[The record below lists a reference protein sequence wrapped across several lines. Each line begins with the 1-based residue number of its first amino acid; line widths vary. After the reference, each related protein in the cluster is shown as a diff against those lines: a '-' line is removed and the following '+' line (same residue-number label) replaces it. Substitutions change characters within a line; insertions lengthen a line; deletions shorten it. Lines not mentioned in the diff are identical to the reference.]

1 MLYYNGMLRRR
12 LFPVLLAALVP
23 LPSLPAAAQAP
34 IKAVAT
40 FSILGDLV
48 SEVAGDKVALSVLVG
63 ADMDAHAYQPRPSD
77 ARTVAEARVLVS
89 NGLGFE
95 GWIDRLAKAAPFK
108 GRAVVASTG
117 VATLAAGA
125 GHAHGHSHGHGPDP
139 HCWQDVQRVRT
150 YVANIA
156 KGFVEADPTNAAH
169 YRERAAQV
177 DRRLAELDAW
187 VKAEIAK
194 VPADKRR
201 AITGH
206 DSFRYFSAAYGV
218 KFQSPRGYNTSSE
231 PSARDVA
238 LLIREAREQRI
249 KALFVENMTNPGLV
263 DQIAKESGAV
273 VGPRLYTDALS
284 GPDGPA
290 PTYEKMMRH
299 NVTALVAGMLKN

>member
-1 MLYYNGMLRRR
+1 MLRRAFLLTPT
-12 LFPVLLAALVP
+12 LFAVA
-23 LPSLPAAAQAP
+23 LPASAQTP
-34 IKAVAT
+34 MKAVAT
-40 FSILGDLV
+40 FSILGDLLA
-48 SEVAGDKVALSVLVG
+48 EVAGDKVELSVVVG
-63 ADMDAHAYQPRPSD
+63 PDIDAHAYQPRPTD
-77 ARTVAEARVLVS
+77 ARALAEAKVLVS

-108 GRAVVASTG
+108 GKAIVATAG
-117 VATLAAGA
+117 VATLKAGA
-125 GHAHGHSHGHGPDP
+125 GHGHSHGHSHGHGPDP
-139 HCWQDVQRVRT
+139 HCWQDVQRART

-156 KGFVEADPTNAAH
+156 KGLAEADPANAAY
-169 YRERAAQV
+169 YRERAQAF
-177 DRRLAELDAW
+177 DRRLVDLDAW
-187 VKAEIAK
+187 VKAEIAR

-206 DSFRYFSAAYGV
+206 DSFRYFSSAYGV

-238 LLIREAREQRI
+238 TLIREVREQRI
-249 KALFVENMTNPGLV
+249 KALFVENMTNPGLI
-263 DQIAKESGAV
+263 DQIARESGAV

-299 NVTALVAGMLKN
+299 NVRALVAGMLKN

>member
-1 MLYYNGMLRRR
+1 MLRRAFLLTPP
-12 LFPVLLAALVP
+12 LFAVA
-23 LPSLPAAAQAP
+23 LPASAQTP

-40 FSILGDLV
+40 FSILGDLLA
-48 SEVAGDKVALSVLVG
+48 EVAGDKVELSVVVG
-63 ADMDAHAYQPRPSD
+63 PDIDAHAYQPRPTD
-77 ARTVAEARVLVS
+77 ARALAEAKVLVS

-108 GRAVVASTG
+108 GKAIVATAG
-117 VATLAAGA
+117 VATLKAGA
-125 GHAHGHSHGHGPDP
+125 GHGHSHGHSHGHGPDP
-139 HCWQDVQRVRT
+139 HCWQDVQRART

-156 KGFVEADPTNAAH
+156 KGLAEADPANAAY
-169 YRERAAQV
+169 YRERAQTF
-177 DRRLAELDAW
+177 DRRLVDLDAW

-194 VPADKRR
+194 VPTDKRR

-206 DSFRYFSAAYGV
+206 DSFRYFSSAYGV

-238 LLIREAREQRI
+238 TLIREVREQRI
-249 KALFVENMTNPGLV
+249 KALFVENMTNPGLI
-263 DQIAKESGAV
+263 DQIARESGAV

-299 NVTALVAGMLKN
+299 NVTVLVAGMLKN

>member
-1 MLYYNGMLRRR
+1 MLFRAL
-12 LFPVLLAALVP
+12 LLALGLFVV
-23 LPSLPAAAQAP
+23 SLPASAQSP
-34 IKAVAT
+34 MKAVAT
-40 FSILGDLV
+40 FSILGDLLA
-48 SEVAGDKVALSVLVG
+48 EVAGDKVELSVVVG
-63 ADMDAHAYQPRPSD
+63 PDIDAHAYQPRPTD
-77 ARTVAEARVLVS
+77 ARALADAKVLVS

-108 GRAVVASTG
+108 GKAIVATAG
-117 VATLAAGA
+117 VATLKAGA
-125 GHAHGHSHGHGPDP
+125 DHGHSHGHSHGHGPDP

-150 YVANIA
+150 YAANIA
-156 KGFVEADPTNAAH
+156 KGLAEADPPNAAY
-169 YRERAAQV
+169 YRERAQAF
-177 DRRLAELDAW
+177 DRRLVELDAW

-206 DSFRYFSAAYGV
+206 DSFRYFSSAYGV

-238 LLIREAREQRI
+238 ALIREVREHRI
-249 KALFVENMTNPGLV
+249 KALFVENMTNPGLI

>member
-1 MLYYNGMLRRR
+1 MLRRAF
-12 LFPVLLAALVP
+12 LLTPALLAVA
-23 LPSLPAAAQAP
+23 LPASAQAP
-34 IKAVAT
+34 LKAVAT
-40 FSILGDLV
+40 FSILGDLLA
-48 SEVAGDKVALSVLVG
+48 EVAGDKVELSVVVG
-63 ADMDAHAYQPRPSD
+63 PDIDAHAYQPRPTD
-77 ARTVAEARVLVS
+77 ARALADAKMLVS

-108 GRAVVASTG
+108 GRAIVATTG
-117 VATLAAGA
+117 VATLKAGA
-125 GHAHGHSHGHGPDP
+125 DHAHGHSHGHSQGQGPDP
-139 HCWQDVQRVRT
+139 HCWQDVQRART

-156 KGFVEADPTNAAH
+156 KGLAEADPPNAAS
-169 YRERAAQV
+169 YRERAQAF
-177 DRRLAELDAW
+177 DRRLADLDAW
-187 VKAEIAK
+187 VKAEIAR

-206 DSFRYFSAAYGV
+206 DSFRYFASAYGV
-218 KFQSPRGYNTSSE
+218 TFRSPRGYNTSSE

-238 LLIREAREQRI
+238 ALIRDVREQRI
-249 KALFVENMTNPGLV
+249 KALFVENMTNPGLI
-263 DQIAKESGAV
+263 DQIARESGAV

>member
-1 MLYYNGMLRRR
+1 MLRRAF
-12 LFPVLLAALVP
+12 LLTPALLAVA
-23 LPSLPAAAQAP
+23 LPASAQAP
-34 IKAVAT
+34 LKAVAT
-40 FSILGDLV
+40 FSILGDLLA
-48 SEVAGDKVALSVLVG
+48 EVAGDKVELSVVVG
-63 ADMDAHAYQPRPSD
+63 PDIDAHAYQPRPTD
-77 ARTVAEARVLVS
+77 ARALADAKVLVS

-108 GRAVVASTG
+108 GKAIVATTG
-117 VATLAAGA
+117 VATLKAGA
-125 GHAHGHSHGHGPDP
+125 DQGHSHGHSHGQGPDP

-156 KGFVEADPTNAAH
+156 RGLAEADPPNAAH
-169 YRERAAQV
+169 YRERAQAF

-187 VKAEIAK
+187 VKAEIAR

-206 DSFRYFSAAYGV
+206 DSFRYFASAYGV
-218 KFQSPRGYNTSSE
+218 TFRSPRGYNTSSE

-238 LLIREAREQRI
+238 ALIREVREQRI
-249 KALFVENMTNPGLV
+249 KALFVENMTNPGLI
-263 DQIAKESGAV
+263 DQIARESGAV

>member
-1 MLYYNGMLRRR
+1 MLRRAF
-12 LFPVLLAALVP
+12 LLTPTLLAVA
-23 LPSLPAAAQAP
+23 LPASAQAP

-40 FSILGDLV
+40 FSILGDLLA
-48 SEVAGDKVALSVLVG
+48 EVAGDKVELSVVVG
-63 ADMDAHAYQPRPSD
+63 PDIDAHAYQPRPSD
-77 ARTVAEARVLVS
+77 ARALADAKVLVS

-108 GRAVVASTG
+108 GKAIVATAG
-117 VATLAAGA
+117 VATLKAGA
-125 GHAHGHSHGHGPDP
+125 DHGHSHGHSHGQGPDP

-156 KGFVEADPTNAAH
+156 KGLVEADSPNAAY
-169 YRERAAQV
+169 YRERAQTF
-177 DRRLAELDAW
+177 DRRLVDLDAW
-187 VKAEIAK
+187 VKEEIAK

-206 DSFRYFSAAYGV
+206 DSFRYFSSAYGV

-238 LLIREAREQRI
+238 ALIRAAREERI
-249 KALFVENMTNPGLV
+249 KALFVENMTNPGLI
-263 DQIAKESGAV
+263 DQIAHESGAV

-299 NVTALVAGMLKN
+299 NVSALVTGMLKN

>member
-1 MLYYNGMLRRR
+1 MLRRAF
-12 LFPVLLAALVP
+12 LLTPALLAVAA
-23 LPSLPAAAQAP
+23 PASAQAP

-40 FSILGDLV
+40 FSILGDLLA
-48 SEVAGDKVALSVLVG
+48 EVAGDRVELSVLVG
-63 ADMDAHAYQPRPSD
+63 PDIDAHAYQPRPTD
-77 ARTVAEARVLVS
+77 ARALADAKVLVS

-108 GRAVVASTG
+108 GKAIVATAG
-117 VATLAAGA
+117 VATLKAGA
-125 GHAHGHSHGHGPDP
+125 YHGHSHGHSHGQGPDP

-150 YVANIA
+150 YAANIA
-156 KGFVEADPTNAAH
+156 KGLADADPPNAAH
-169 YRERAAQV
+169 YRERVQLF
-177 DRRLAELDAW
+177 DRRLVDLDSW
-187 VKAEIAK
+187 VKGEIAR

-206 DSFRYFSAAYGV
+206 DSFRYFASAYGV

-238 LLIREAREQRI
+238 TLIREVREQRI
-249 KALFVENMTNPGLV
+249 KALFVENMTNPGLI
-263 DQIAKESGAV
+263 DQIARESGGV

-284 GPDGPA
+284 GPEGPA

-299 NVTALVAGMLKN
+299 NVTAMVAGMLKN

>member
-1 MLYYNGMLRRR
+1 MLRRAFLLTPT
-12 LFPVLLAALVP
+12 LFAVA
-23 LPSLPAAAQAP
+23 LPASAQTP
-34 IKAVAT
+34 MKAVAT
-40 FSILGDLV
+40 FSILGDLLA
-48 SEVAGDKVALSVLVG
+48 EVAGDKVELSVVVG
-63 ADMDAHAYQPRPSD
+63 PDIDAHAYQPRPTD
-77 ARTVAEARVLVS
+77 ARALAEAKVLVS

-108 GRAVVASTG
+108 GKAIVATAG
-117 VATLAAGA
+117 VATLKAGA
-125 GHAHGHSHGHGPDP
+125 GHGHSHGHSHGHGPDP
-139 HCWQDVQRVRT
+139 HCWQDVQRART

-156 KGFVEADPTNAAH
+156 KGLAEADPANAAY
-169 YRERAAQV
+169 YRERAQAF
-177 DRRLAELDAW
+177 DRRLVDLDAW

-206 DSFRYFSAAYGV
+206 DSFRYFSSAYGV

-238 LLIREAREQRI
+238 TLIREVREQRI
-249 KALFVENMTNPGLV
+249 KALFVENMTNPGLI
-263 DQIAKESGAV
+263 DQIARESGAV

>member
-1 MLYYNGMLRRR
+1 MLRRAF
-12 LFPVLLAALVP
+12 LLTPTLLAVA
-23 LPSLPAAAQAP
+23 LPASAQAP

-40 FSILGDLV
+40 FSILGDLLA
-48 SEVAGDKVALSVLVG
+48 EVAGDKVELSVVVG
-63 ADMDAHAYQPRPSD
+63 PDIDAHAYQPRPTD
-77 ARTVAEARVLVS
+77 ARALADAKVLVS

-108 GRAVVASTG
+108 GKPIVATAG
-117 VATLAAGA
+117 VATLKAGA
-125 GHAHGHSHGHGPDP
+125 DHGHSHGHSHGQGPDP

-156 KGFVEADPTNAAH
+156 KGLAEADPPNAAH
-169 YRERAAQV
+169 YRERAQAF
-177 DRRLAELDAW
+177 DRRLVDLDAW
-187 VKAEIAK
+187 VKAEIAR

-206 DSFRYFSAAYGV
+206 DSFRYFSSAYGV

-238 LLIREAREQRI
+238 TLIREVREQRI
-249 KALFVENMTNPGLV
+249 KALFVENMTNPGLI
-263 DQIAKESGAV
+263 DQIARESGAV

>member
-1 MLYYNGMLRRR
+1 MLFR
-12 LFPVLLAALVP
+12 VLLLALGLIAV
-23 LPSLPAAAQAP
+23 SLPASAE

-40 FSILGDLV
+40 FSILGNLLA
-48 SEVAGDKVALSVLVG
+48 EVAGDKAAVSTVVG
-63 ADMDAHAYQPRPSD
+63 PDMDAHAYQPRPGD
-77 ARTVAEARVLVS
+77 ARALAEAQVLVS

-95 GWIDRLAKAAPFK
+95 GWIERLAKAAPFK
-108 GRAVVASTG
+108 GKAVVATTG
-117 VATLAAGA
+117 VATLAAGSDQ
-125 GHAHGHSHGHGPDP
+125 GHSHGHAHDHAADP

-156 KGFVEADPTNAAH
+156 RGLAEADPPNAAY
-169 YRERAAQV
+169 YRERAEAF

-187 VKAEIAK
+187 VKEEIAK

-206 DSFRYFSAAYGV
+206 DSFRYFSSAYGV

-238 LLIREAREQRI
+238 ALIRAAREQRI
-249 KALFVENMTNPGLV
+249 KALFVENMTNPGLI
-263 DQIAKESGAV
+263 DQIARESGAV

-299 NVTALVAGMLKN
+299 NVSALVAGMLKN

>member
-1 MLYYNGMLRRR
+1 MLFR
-12 LFPVLLAALVP
+12 VLLLALGLIAV
-23 LPSLPAAAQAP
+23 SLPASAE

-40 FSILGDLV
+40 FSILGNLLA
-48 SEVAGDKVALSVLVG
+48 EVAGDKAAVSAVVG
-63 ADMDAHAYQPRPSD
+63 PDMDAHAYQPRPGD
-77 ARTVAEARVLVS
+77 ARALAEAQVLVS

-95 GWIDRLAKAAPFK
+95 GWIERLAKAAPFK
-108 GRAVVASTG
+108 GKAVVATTG
-117 VATLAAGA
+117 VATLAAGSDQ
-125 GHAHGHSHGHGPDP
+125 GHSHGHAHDHAADP

-156 KGFVEADPTNAAH
+156 RGLAEADPPNAAY
-169 YRERAAQV
+169 YRERAEAF

-187 VKAEIAK
+187 VKEEIAK

-206 DSFRYFSAAYGV
+206 DSFRYFSSAYGV

-238 LLIREAREQRI
+238 ALIRAAREQRI
-249 KALFVENMTNPGLV
+249 KALFVENMTNPGLI
-263 DQIAKESGAV
+263 DQIARESGAV

-299 NVTALVAGMLKN
+299 NVSALVAGMLKN

>member
-1 MLYYNGMLRRR
+1 MLFRALI
-12 LFPVLLAALVP
+12 LALGLIAV
-23 LPSLPAAAQAP
+23 SLPASAETK

-40 FSILGDLV
+40 FSILGDLLA
-48 SEVAGDKVALSVLVG
+48 EVAGDKAILSVVVG
-63 ADMDAHAYQPRPSD
+63 PDIDAHAYQPRPTD
-77 ARTVAEARVLVS
+77 ARALADAQVLVS

-108 GRAVVASTG
+108 GKAIVATTG
-117 VATLAAGA
+117 VATLQAGSS
-125 GHAHGHSHGHGPDP
+125 HGHSHGHGPDP

-156 KGFVEADPTNAAH
+156 RGLADADPANAAH
-169 YRERAAQV
+169 YRERAASF

-187 VKAEIAK
+187 VKEEIAK

-263 DQIAKESGAV
+263 DQIARESGAV

-299 NVTALVAGMLKN
+299 NVSALVAGMLKN

>member
-1 MLYYNGMLRRR
+1 MLFRAL
-12 LFPVLLAALVP
+12 LLALGLVAV
-23 LPSLPAAAQAP
+23 SLPASAE
-34 IKAVAT
+34 IKTVAT
-40 FSILGDLV
+40 FSILGNLLA
-48 SEVAGDKVALSVLVG
+48 EVAGDKATVSAVVG
-63 ADMDAHAYQPRPSD
+63 PDMDAHAYQPRPGD
-77 ARTVAEARVLVS
+77 ARAVAEAQLLVS

-108 GRAVVASTG
+108 GRAVVATTG
-117 VATLAAGA
+117 VATLPAGSD
-125 GHAHGHSHGHGPDP
+125 HGHSHGHSHDHAADP

-156 KGFVEADPTNAAH
+156 RGLAEADPPNAAY
-169 YRERAAQV
+169 YRERAEAF
-177 DRRLAELDAW
+177 DRRLVELDGW
-187 VKAEIAK
+187 VKEEIAR

-206 DSFRYFSAAYGV
+206 DSFRYFSSAYGV

-238 LLIREAREQRI
+238 TLIREVREQRI

-263 DQIAKESGAV
+263 DQIARESGAV

>member
-1 MLYYNGMLRRR
+1 MLRRVFLLTPPL
-12 LFPVLLAALVP
+12 LFAAL
-23 LPSLPAAAQAP
+23 PASAQAP

-40 FSILGDLV
+40 FSILGDLLA
-48 SEVAGDKVALSVLVG
+48 EVAGDKVVLSVVVG
-63 ADMDAHAYQPRPSD
+63 PDIDPHAYQPRPTD
-77 ARTVAEARVLVS
+77 ARALAEAKVLVS

-108 GRAVVASTG
+108 GRAIVATAG
-117 VATLAAGA
+117 VATLKAGA
-125 GHAHGHSHGHGPDP
+125 DPGHSHGHSHGQGPDP

-156 KGFVEADPTNAAH
+156 KGLTEADPPNAAH
-169 YRERAAQV
+169 YRERAQAF
-177 DRRLAELDAW
+177 DRRLVDLDAW
-187 VKAEIAK
+187 VKAEIAR
-194 VPADKRR
+194 VPPDKRR

-206 DSFRYFSAAYGV
+206 DSFRYFSSAYGV

-231 PSARDVA
+231 PSARAVA
-238 LLIREAREQRI
+238 ALIREVREHRI
-249 KALFVENMTNPGLV
+249 KALFVENMTNPGLI
-263 DQIAKESGAV
+263 DQIARESGAV

-290 PTYEKMMRH
+290 PTYEKMMRR

>member
-1 MLYYNGMLRRR
+1 MLRRAF
-12 LFPVLLAALVP
+12 LLTPALLAVA
-23 LPSLPAAAQAP
+23 LPASAQAP

-40 FSILGDLV
+40 FSILGDLLA
-48 SEVAGDKVALSVLVG
+48 EVAGDKVELSVVVG
-63 ADMDAHAYQPRPSD
+63 PDIDAHAYQPRPTD
-77 ARTVAEARVLVS
+77 ARGLADAKVLVS

-108 GRAVVASTG
+108 GKAIVATTG
-117 VATLAAGA
+117 VATLKAGA
-125 GHAHGHSHGHGPDP
+125 DQGHSHGHAHGHSHGQGPDP

-156 KGFVEADPTNAAH
+156 RGLAEADPPNAAY
-169 YRERAAQV
+169 YRERAQAY

-187 VKAEIAK
+187 VKAEIAR

-206 DSFRYFSAAYGV
+206 DSFRYFSSAYGV

-238 LLIREAREQRI
+238 TLIREVREQRI
-249 KALFVENMTNPGLV
+249 KALFVENMTNPGLI
-263 DQIAKESGAV
+263 DQIARESGAV
-273 VGPRLYTDALS
+273 VGPRLFTDALS

>member
-1 MLYYNGMLRRR
+1 MLRRT
-12 LFPVLLAALVP
+12 LFPVLLAALGS
-23 LPSLPAAAQAP
+23 LPSLPAVAEAP
-34 IKAVAT
+34 LKAVAT

-77 ARTVAEARVLVS
+77 ARTVAEARLLVS

-125 GHAHGHSHGHGPDP
+125 GHAHGHSHAHGPDP

-156 KGFVEADPTNAAH
+156 KGFVDADPANAAH
-169 YRERAAQV
+169 YRERAAAV
-177 DRRLAELDAW
+177 DRRLVDLDAW

-194 VPADKRR
+194 VPANKRR

-249 KALFVENMTNPGLV
+249 KAMFVENMTNPGLV
-263 DQIAKESGAV
+263 DQIARESGAI